1 MIIER
6 PDEISKINRIK
17 NWVLVYGRRKTG
29 KTFLIRNFVH
39 YDDYFFVKR
48 DRNVI
53 SEKTGDEMNYNA
65 FRQIFIR
72 LIKDKKAVVVDEFHR
87 LGTDFMDYL
96 HFIGGGGRLILISST
111 FHLAKEL
118 ISPKSPI
125 LGLIAEFPLGLISI
139 RDIMAKISAAS
150 KKEMLEL
157 AVLMQEPLVIPYYKK
172 GIKPQELFLEVISAS
187 KYAVPALIGEIFT
200 EEERSLSSVYEGVLR
215 AIASG
220 KQISTEISS
229 FLFSKGLIPKDNPG
243 ALQPYFNNLMH
254 FGLIKRVKVANKKS
268 FVYLISSPLIQIY
281 YYGDEKYNLSEAASF
296 GAFASAMFDEVL
308 PRIIEAQARSFLAE
322 YYGLIEGV
330 VMEKDYDIDC
340 CLMKF
345 SKIEIAAEIKW
356 KGKLDKEDILK
367 SEVTLSRINAK
378 RKLLFV
384 PDKNKAPC
392 SIKGVEIVDIM
403 DFMNKTKG

>member
-6 PDEISKINRIK
+6 PVEASRISRIK
-17 NWVLVYGRRKTG
+17 NWALVYGRRKTG

-48 DRNVI
+48 DKAII
-53 SEKTGDEMNYNA
+53 SEKTGDGMNYSA
-65 FRQIFIR
+65 FRQIFVR
-72 LIKDKKAVVVDEFHR
+72 LVKDKKTVVVDEFHR

-96 HFIGGGGRLILISST
+96 HFIGGGGKVILISST

-118 ISPKSPI
+118 ISPKSPL
-125 LGLIAEFPLGLISI
+125 LGLFAEFPLGLISI
-139 RDIMAKISAAS
+139 RDVMAKISAG

-172 GIKPQELFLEVISAS
+172 GIKPQELFLEVMSAS

-220 KQISTEISS
+220 KQVSTEISS
-229 FLFSKGLIPKDNPG
+229 FLFSKGLIPKDNQG

-254 FGLIKRVKVANKKS
+254 LGLIKRVKVENKKS
-268 FVYLISSPLIQIY
+268 FIYLLPSPLIQIY
-281 YYGDEKYNLSEAASF
+281 YYGDEKYNLSESASF
-296 GAFASAMFDEVL
+296 GAFASAMFNEAI
-308 PRIIEAQARSFLAE
+308 PRIIEAQVRSFLAE

-330 VMEKDYDIDC
+330 VLEKDYDIDC

-345 SKIEIAAEIKW
+345 GKVEIAAEIKW

-367 SEVTLSRINAK
+367 SETTLSRINAK

-384 PDKNKAPC
+384 PDKSKVAY
-392 SIKGVEIVDIM
+392 SINGVEIVDIM
-403 DFMNKTKG
+403 DFMNKRKG